1 MILVTLTCVSTSKII
16 AQNKPFTINPDQVKN
31 VYTGLVQNDSLRSRL
46 IFCEAAAVKFD
57 SLIQV
62 SNKKTI
68 DLVSQ
73 VKSKNDQ
80 TDKLQES
87 LNENIKSLDRYE
99 KFSPMWFVT
108 FFVLGVAGGLY
119 LGNL

>member
-1 MILVTLTCVSTSKII
+1 MMLCVSTSKII

-62 SNKKTI
+62 SSKKTI
-68 DLVSQ
+68 DLVNQ
-73 VKSKNDQ
+73 VKLKNDQ
-80 TDKLQES
+80 TDKLKES
-87 LNENIKSLDRYE
+87 LDENIKSLDRYE
-99 KFSPMWFVT
+99 KFSPMWFFT
-108 FFVLGVAGGLY
+108 FFLLGVAGGLY
-119 LGNL
+119 LGGL